1 MSPVIYRL
9 EHPLKKVMVY
19 RTGKLMFWGA
29 KSINDMEMAF
39 MIMRKEMQAYEMTAK
54 PQCFDPNEQE
64 TSGGA
69 VQWGL

>member
-9 EHPLKKVMVY
+9 EQPLKKVMVY

-39 MIMRKEMQAYEMTAK
+39 MIMRKEMQPYELVSK
-54 PQCFDPNEQE
+54 PERYDPNEQE
-64 TSGGA
+64 TYAGG